1 VNPMELVVE
10 RAASELGYVGKP
22 LPRVV
27 DGFEKVSGR
36 AEYIFDMELPGM
48 LYGVILRSEVPHG
61 VIRGLDYSSLLK
73 YDFVKAVISGRDVEL
88 GSVGPLRD
96 QPVLKYPK
104 VRSML
109 DEVLAVAA
117 TDADKA
123 GRVLEQ
129 VRVDYEPLTPVF
141 DPEEALRPGA
151 PLIHEENGSNI
162 VKVNFDFSSGGVDR
176 VFERAPYVR
185 EDTCDVPRV
194 AFAPMGT
201 LGAISYLDALGNLV
215 LVSNTQEPFQVKREL
230 AEALHFN
237 PQRVRVFQPYVGGN
251 FGRGMDLYPFEVAA
265 CALTLKTRRPVKILY
280 TRTDDFR
287 YSPTRQPARIRLKSA
302 ATRDGRLLARRAEVV
317 LDAGAYVSWG
327 VFDARVMASTVTGL
341 YRVGRVEF
349 RARAA
354 YTNNP
359 YTINMRGAGNPQ
371 MTFAL
376 ESHMD
381 SMAHEL
387 GIDPVEFRLLNAYE
401 GDYTTPQG
409 MKVRDARL
417 RSVIARCAELIGWR
431 GAHSLEP
438 QGSMR
443 YGIGFAALFH
453 VGGGARV
460 YRTDGAGA
468 LIKIDDF
475 GTVTLYIGMSEMGQG
490 TVNSLAQ
497 IVATE
502 LGVPIERVRVEY
514 KGDVDGRPWDTATH
528 ASRSTFVCGNAAI
541 LAARK
546 LKRELLRA
554 ASKTL
559 GVKPS
564 DLYVEGGVVKSRSS
578 GVEIALDKLV
588 RRVHFRNNGR
598 VFVAY
603 AYYDPKTEMLDAEN
617 RGNISAAYV
626 NAAQAALVEV
636 DSETGEVRVLRV
648 VSVHDI
654 GQPINPLGARGQ
666 IVGGI
671 VQGLGH
677 ALYEE
682 LVVEGGSVVTVGF
695 GDYEVP
701 SVGEMPEIQVEF
713 LPTKDRYGP
722 FGARGVAENG
732 IIPIAAAVANA
743 VYDATGVRVD
753 SLPIRREKVVS
764 GLLKGTCG

>member
-1 VNPMELVVE
+1 MELLE
-10 RAASELGYVGKP
+10 KRATSEMGYVGKP
-22 LPRVV
+22 LPRIV

-61 VIRGLDYSSLLK
+61 VIRELDYSSLHK

-88 GSVGPLRD
+88 GNIGPLRD

-104 VRSML
+104 VRSTL

-123 GRVLEQ
+123 LRVLDE
-129 VRVDYEPLTPVF
+129 VRVSYEPLAPVF
-141 DPEEALRPGA
+141 DPEEALRPEA
-151 PLIHEENGSNI
+151 PLIHEENGSNL
-162 VKVNFDFSSGGVDR
+162 VKLNFDFSSGGVDR
-176 VFERAPYVR
+176 VFEGAPYVR
-185 EDTCDVPRV
+185 EDTYDVPRV

-201 LGAISYLDALGNLV
+201 LGAISYLDPSGNLV
-215 LVSNTQEPFQVKREL
+215 LASNTQEPFQLKREL
-230 AEALHFN
+230 AEALRLN

-251 FGRGMDLYPFEVAA
+251 FGRGMDLYPFEVVA
-265 CALTLKTRRPVKILY
+265 CALTLRTRRPVKILY

-302 ATRDGRLLARRAEVV
+302 TTKDGRLMARRAEVA

-341 YRVGRVEF
+341 YRVGEVEF
-349 RARAA
+349 KARAA

-387 GIDPVEFRLLNAYE
+387 GIDPVEFRLINAYE

-409 MKVRDARL
+409 MKAKDARL
-417 RSVIARCAELIGWR
+417 RSVIGRCAELIGWR
-431 GAHSLEP
+431 GVHSLEP
-438 QGSMR
+438 KGSKR
-443 YGIGFAALFH
+443 YGVGFAALFH

-502 LGVPIERVRVEY
+502 LGVPVDWVRVEY
-514 KGDVDGRPWDTATH
+514 NGDVEGRPWDTATH
-528 ASRSTFVCGNAAI
+528 ASRSTFVCGNAAL

-559 GVKPS
+559 NVKTS
-564 DLYVEGGVVKSRSS
+564 ELYIEGGVVKSRSKE
-578 GVEIALDKLV
+578 VEIALDKLV
-588 RRVHFRNNGR
+588 RRTHFKDNGK
-598 VFVAY
+598 VFIAY
-603 AYYDPKTEMLDAEN
+603 AYYDPKTEMLDSQN
-617 RGNISAAYV
+617 KGNISAAYV

-636 DSETGEVRVLRV
+636 DTETGEVRVLRV

-654 GQPINPLGARGQ
+654 GQPINPLGVRGQ
-666 IVGGI
+666 IVGGV

-682 LVVEGGSVVTVGF
+682 LVLDRGSVVTAGF

-701 SVGEMPEIQVEF
+701 SVGEMPEIQVDF

-732 IIPIAAAVANA
+732 IIPIAAAIANA
-743 VYDATGVRVD
+743 VYDATGVRIT
-753 SLPIRREKVVS
+753 SLPIKRERVLK
-764 GLLKGTCG
+764 GLLKDVGG

>member
-1 VNPMELVVE
+1 MGFMELLVE
-10 RAASELGYVGKP
+10 RSASGYVGKP
-22 LPRVV
+22 IPRLV
-27 DGFEKVSGR
+27 DGYEKVSGR

-61 VIRGLDYSSLLK
+61 FIRELDYSALLK
-73 YDFVKAVISGRDVEL
+73 HDFIKAVISGRDVKV

-109 DEVLAVAA
+109 DEVLVAA
-117 TDADKA
+117 GTDQDKVVRA
-123 GRVLEQ
+123 LDE
-129 VRVDYEPLTPVF
+129 VRVSYEQLTPVF
-141 DPEEALRPGA
+141 DAEEALKSGA
-151 PLIHEENGSNI
+151 PLIHEENGSNL
-162 VKVNFDFSSGGVDR
+162 VQANFDFSCGGVDK
-176 VFERAPYVR
+176 VFEDAPYVR
-185 EDTCDVPRV
+185 EDTYEVPRV

-201 LGAISYLDALGNLV
+201 LGAISYLDQSGNLV
-215 LVSNTQEPFQVKREL
+215 LVSNTQEPFQLKREL
-230 AEALHFN
+230 AEALGIN
-237 PQRVRVFQPYVGGN
+237 PQLVRVFQPYVGGN

-265 CALTLKTRRPVKILY
+265 CILTLKTRRPVKILY

-287 YSPTRQPARIRLKSA
+287 YSPTRQPAKIRLKSA
-302 ATRDGRLLARRAEVV
+302 ATRDGRLLARKAEVT

-327 VFDARVMASTVTGL
+327 VFDARVMAATVTGL
-341 YRVGRVEF
+341 YRVGAVEF

-387 GIDPVEFRLLNAYE
+387 GVDPVEFRLINAYE

-417 RSVIARCAELIGWR
+417 RSVIGRCAELINWR
-431 GAHSLEP
+431 GAHTLEP
-438 QGSMR
+438 KDSKR

-468 LIKIDDF
+468 LIKLDDF
-475 GTVTLYIGMSEMGQG
+475 GTATLYTGMSEMGQG

-514 KGDVDGRPWDTATH
+514 RGDVDGRPWDTATH
-528 ASRSTFVCGNAAI
+528 ASRSTFVSGNAAI

-546 LKRELLRA
+546 LKRELLRE

-559 GVKPS
+559 GVKS
-564 DLYVEGGVVKSRSS
+564 SELYIEGGFVRSKSG
-578 GVEIALDKLV
+578 GVELPLDKLV
-588 RRVHFRNNGR
+588 RRAHFRNNGKT
-598 VFVAY
+598 FTAY
-603 AYYDPKTEMLDAEN
+603 AYYDPKTEMLDSN
-617 RGNISAAYV
+617 NKGNISAAYV

-636 DSETGEVRVLRV
+636 DVETGEVRVLRV

-671 VQGLGH
+671 VQGIGH

-682 LVVEGGSVVTVGF
+682 LVVEGGSVQTVGF

-701 SVGEMPEIQVEF
+701 SVGETPEIHVEF

-732 IIPIAAAVANA
+732 IIPIAAAIANA
-743 VYDATGVRVD
+743 VYDATGVRVR
-753 SLPIRREKVVS
+753 SIPIKRDVVFNALHRR
-764 GLLKGTCG
+764 G